1 MREAKKEAHIC
12 LLEGLNIWPFN
23 VFWLSPTSS
32 IILFTVNKVEHLLK
46 TT

>member
-12 LLEGLNIWPFN
+12 LLERIKYMAYN
-23 VFWLSPTSS
+23 VFWLSSTSS